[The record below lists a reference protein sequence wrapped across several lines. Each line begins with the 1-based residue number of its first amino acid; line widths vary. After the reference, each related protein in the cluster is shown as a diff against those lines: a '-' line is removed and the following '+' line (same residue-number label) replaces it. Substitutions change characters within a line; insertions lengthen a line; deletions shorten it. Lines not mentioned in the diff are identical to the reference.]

1 MFLLEFLVITLLV
14 LIIKFTVDYIELFV
28 ILKLFF
34 IVFLLDIYLLK
45 SFIFVIFPILIINY
59 IEISKNLQINDFFN
73 ILKIRMVWICN
84 FISDYIKWLIFNL
97 LELSAL
103 FLNKKILI
111 VLFLQDIILMTIKR
125 FYTYCF
131 FLLIDLVLFWIS
143 VSIQKSIKFSLFL

>member
-103 FLNKKILI
+103 FLN
-111 VLFLQDIILMTIKR
+111 
-125 FYTYCF
+125 
-131 FLLIDLVLFWIS
+131 
-143 VSIQKSIKFSLFL
+143 